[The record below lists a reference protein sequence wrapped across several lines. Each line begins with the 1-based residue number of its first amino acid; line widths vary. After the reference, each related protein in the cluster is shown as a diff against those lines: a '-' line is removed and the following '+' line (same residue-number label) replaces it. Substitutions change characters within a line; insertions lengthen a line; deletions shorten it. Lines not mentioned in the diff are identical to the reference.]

1 MKKWKTTL
9 VALLAVFAL
18 TSCGN
23 NKANDSSNNAASN
36 KSSETEKSSDNSE
49 KAFEGKTLTLAG
61 LDGGYGTKGWKKVI
75 ANFEKKTGA
84 KVEAKFEKNIHEV
97 IRPEIQAGNA
107 PDVFFY

>member
-23 NKANDSSNNAASN
+23 NKANDTSNNAASN

-61 LDGGYGTKGWKKVI
+61 LD
-75 ANFEKKTGA
+75 
-84 KVEAKFEKNIHEV
+84 
-97 IRPEIQAGNA
+97 
-107 PDVFFY
+107 